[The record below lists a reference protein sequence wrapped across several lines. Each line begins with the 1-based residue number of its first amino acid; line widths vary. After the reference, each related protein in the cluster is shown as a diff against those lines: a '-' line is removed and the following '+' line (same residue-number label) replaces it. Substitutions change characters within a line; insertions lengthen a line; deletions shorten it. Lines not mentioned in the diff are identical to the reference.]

1 MQKTRGISSRGL
13 LRRMAVRLRD
23 KAGREVVHGD
33 REIDQADCEDGVY
46 SFHCEPPDCVF
57 LYCLKSF
64 CSFPLSGMYDGAC
77 GENISKS

>member
-13 LRRMAVRLRD
+13 LRRTAVGLRD
-23 KAGREVVHGD
+23 QAAREVVHGD

-57 LYCLKSF
+57 FILFEVFLFNSSF
-64 CSFPLSGMYDGAC
+64 WYV
-77 GENISKS
+77 

>member
-23 KAGREVVHGD
+23 QAGREVVHGD

-46 SFHCEPPDCVF
+46 SFHFEPPSCVF
-57 LYCLKSF
+57 FILFEVSLF
-64 CSFPLSGMYDGAC
+64 
-77 GENISKS
+77 ISSLWYV